1 MLVKPQ
7 GAAPQTAQFS
17 LSFIEFVSLIAFLM
31 ALTALSIDVM
41 LPALPQIGNA
51 LGVSDENDRQLVIS
65 IYFIGFAA
73 GQILFGPLSDHYGR
87 RQPLLA
93 GLGLYIAGTILALSS
108 GSFVGLLVARVLQGF
123 GASAPRVIA
132 LAVVRDRFGGRE
144 MARVMSFVMMV
155 FIVVPILAPGV
166 GEIILHLSGWRI
178 IFDFLLLVA
187 AASILWAWLR
197 LPETRHEGDR
207 LPFSASSVWAAAK
220 LVATTRQTAGYVIGM
235 GFVFGLLLSYIVS
248 AQQIFVDV
256 YGLGSRFPIAFG
268 AISCFLVAASV
279 LNALLVR
286 RIGMR
291 GVSHRA
297 IFAGLAVCGLMAL
310 AGFPEKPPLLAFGLY
325 MGIVFFCF
333 GVIMPNFNALSM
345 EPMAHIA
352 GTASSLAGFYST
364 IAAAAFGTAIGRSFD
379 GTVRPLCI
387 GITVLFIATLVTV
400 LITERFKLMQHK
412 SAPDVPMP
420 HPE

>member
-1 MLVKPQ
+1 
-7 GAAPQTAQFS
+7 
-17 LSFIEFVSLIAFLM
+17 
-31 ALTALSIDVM
+31 
-41 LPALPQIGNA
+41 
-51 LGVSDENDRQLVIS
+51 
-65 IYFIGFAA
+65 
-73 GQILFGPLSDHYGR
+73 
-87 RQPLLA
+87 
-93 GLGLYIAGTILALSS
+93 
-108 GSFVGLLVARVLQGF
+108 
-123 GASAPRVIA
+123 
-132 LAVVRDRFGGRE
+132 
-144 MARVMSFVMMV
+144 
-155 FIVVPILAPGV
+155 
-166 GEIILHLSGWRI
+166 
-178 IFDFLLLVA
+178 
-187 AASILWAWLR
+187 
-197 LPETRHEGDR
+197 
-207 LPFSASSVWAAAK
+207 
-220 LVATTRQTAGYVIGM
+220 
-235 GFVFGLLLSYIVS
+235 VFGLLLSYIVS

>member
-1 MLVKPQ
+1 MLVKSQ
-7 GAAPQTAQFS
+7 GAVSQTAQFP
-17 LSFIEFVSLIAFLM
+17 LSFLEFVSLIALLM

-51 LGVSDENDRQLVIS
+51 LGVGDENDRQLVIS
-65 IYFIGFAA
+65 VYFVGFAA
-73 GQILFGPLSDHYGR
+73 GQLLFGPISDHYGR

-93 GLGLYIAGTILALSS
+93 GLVLYIAGTVIALSS
-108 GSFVGLLVARVLQGF
+108 GSFAGLLVARVLQGF

-166 GEIILHLSGWRI
+166 GEIILEVSEWRV
-178 IFDFLLLVA
+178 IFYFLLLVA
-187 AASILWAWLR
+187 ASSLVWAWLR
-197 LPETRHEGDR
+197 LPETRHDDDR
-207 LPFSASSVWAAAK
+207 LPISAASLWQATK
-220 LVATTRQTAGYVIGM
+220 LVMTTRQTVGYMIGM
-235 GFVFGLLLSYIVS
+235 GFVFGLLLSYIIS

-256 YGLGSRFPIAFG
+256 YGLGSRFPVAFG
-268 AISCFLVAASV
+268 AIACFLVAASG
-279 LNALLVR
+279 LNALFVR

-297 IFAGLAVCGLMAL
+297 IFAGLAVCGVMAL
-310 AGFPEKPPLLAFGLY
+310 AGFPEKPPLLLFGLY

-333 GVIMPNFNALSM
+333 GVIMPNFSALSM
-345 EPMAHIA
+345 EPMGHLA

-364 IAAAAFGTAIGRSFD
+364 VAGAVFGTAIGQTFD
-379 GTVRPLCI
+379 GSVRPLSV
-387 GITVLFIATLVTV
+387 GITLLFIATLVTV
-400 LITERFKLMQHK
+400 LITERFRLMQHK
-412 SAPDVPMP
+412 APPDVQLP
-420 HPE
+420 HDQ